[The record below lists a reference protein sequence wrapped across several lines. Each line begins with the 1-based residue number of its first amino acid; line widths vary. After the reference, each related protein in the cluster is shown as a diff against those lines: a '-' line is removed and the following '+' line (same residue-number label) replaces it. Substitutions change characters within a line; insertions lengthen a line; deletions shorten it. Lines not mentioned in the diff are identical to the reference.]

1 MDEKIFTF
9 EFEYRK
15 DSGEVGEIQFCSAT
29 IEEASDLFDYWCLMD
44 ERVDNPYKI
53 ESINPVWNDDDAL
66 EYGDQYGT
74 PNEYET
80 DLEELYV

>member
-15 DSGEVGEIQFCSAT
+15 DGTIEEIQFCSPSK
-29 IEEASDLFDYWCLMD
+29 EEASDLFDYWCLMD
-44 ERVDNPYKI
+44 ERVDNPYKVV
-53 ESINPVWNDDDAL
+53 SITPVWNDNDAM

-74 PNEYET
+74 PDEYEA